1 MAMAK
6 VSLARASLRYEWRRY
21 LPAIFAVAFSG
32 LLVLVQAALM
42 MGMFATT
49 AVYIDKTDA
58 DLWIGSPGTQS
69 IDQGQPIDDDIEAFL
84 HMHPDVMQVEAF
96 QWGFGEWRQPGQGK
110 ISVFL
115 IGVQTR
121 DGSLVMKEALTPQLK
136 ALLKEP
142 NTILID
148 EADRQKLGVKVGAD
162 INTPINNSAEI
173 NGIRVKIVGLTSGLK
188 ALGGVNVVTSLSTAR
203 ALDNN
208 LKHSDKVAYFVAKL
222 RDPTTAERV
231 KKELTPKGDLKR
243 FEVWTKAEF
252 SELSTL
258 FWLFESGAGIG
269 FLFSTVIAMVVGAVI
284 TSQTLM
290 AAVAAAIKEYATLR
304 ALGVRFAKL
313 RAVVLEQSLWI
324 GLIGLGIS
332 LVMSFT
338 LIWLARINYVP
349 VSMNLILIA
358 FSALSVMAVAL
369 GSGLLALRQL
379 KKADPAA
386 LLR

>member
-1 MAMAK
+1 MAR

-42 MGMFATT
+42 LGMFATT

-58 DLWIGSPGTQS
+58 DLWIGTPGTQS
-69 IDQGQPIDDDIEAFL
+69 IDQGQPIDDAIEAFL
-84 HMHPDVMQVEAF
+84 HMHPDVAQVEAF
-96 QWGFGEWRQPGQGK
+96 QWGYGDWRQPGQGK
-110 ISVFL
+110 IAVFL
-115 IGVQTR
+115 VGVQTR
-121 DGSLVMKEALTPQLK
+121 DGSLVMKDALNPT
-136 ALLKEP
+136 LKEKLQEP
-142 NTILID
+142 NKILID
-148 EADRQKLGVKVGAD
+148 EADREKLGADVGD
-162 INTPINNSAEI
+162 IAEI

-188 ALGGVNVVTSLSTAR
+188 ALGGVNVITSLSSAR
-203 ALDNN
+203 ALDSN
-208 LKHSDKVAYFVAKL
+208 LKNTNKVAYFVAKL
-222 RDPTTAERV
+222 RDPKQAERV
-231 KKELTPKGDLKR
+231 KHELTPKGELKR
-243 FEVWTKAEF
+243 FQVWTKAEF

-269 FLFSTVIAMVVGAVI
+269 FLFSTVIAMIVGAVI

-304 ALGVRFAKL
+304 ALGVVFAKL
-313 RAVVLEQSLWI
+313 RTVVLEQSLWI

-332 LVMSFT
+332 FAMSFA
-338 LIWLARINYVP
+338 LIWVAHVNYIP
-349 VSMNLILIA
+349 VGMNLGLIVFA
-358 FSALSVMAVAL
+358 ALSVMAVAL

>member
-1 MAMAK
+1 MGAVMAK

-21 LPAIFAVAFSG
+21 LPAVFAVAFSG

-42 MGMFATT
+42 IGMFATT

-58 DLWIGSPGTQS
+58 DLWVGSPGTQS
-69 IDQGQPIDDDIEAFL
+69 IDQGQPIDGAIEAFL

-96 QWGFGEWRQPGQGK
+96 QWGLGEWRQPGQGK

-121 DGSLVMKEALTPQLK
+121 DGSLVMKYSLNPQLK
-136 ALLKEP
+136 AMLKEP
-142 NTILID
+142 NAILID
-148 EADRQKLGVKVGAD
+148 AADCQKLDADVGD
-162 INTPINNSAEI
+162 SAEI

-188 ALGGVNVVTSLSTAR
+188 ALGGVNVVTSLTTAR
-203 ALDNN
+203 ALDRV
-208 LKHSDKVAYFVAKL
+208 LKQSDKVAYFVAKL
-222 RDPTTAERV
+222 RDPAQSEKV
-231 KKELTPKGDLKR
+231 KKGMTPKGGLKR
-243 FEVWTKAEF
+243 FEVWTKDGF

-304 ALGVRFAKL
+304 ALGISFANL
-313 RAVVLEQSLWI
+313 STVVLEQSLWI
-324 GLIGLGIS
+324 GLIGLVIS
-332 LVMSFT
+332 CVLSFT
-338 LIWLARINYVP
+338 LIWLAHINYVP
-349 VSMNLILIA
+349 VGMNLTLVTFAVI
-358 FSALSVMAVAL
+358 SVMAVAL
-369 GSGLLALRQL
+369 GSGLLALGQL
-379 KKADPAA
+379 KKVDPAA

>member
-1 MAMAK
+1 MTR

-21 LPAIFAVAFSG
+21 LPAILAVAFSG

-42 MGMFATT
+42 IGMFTTT

-58 DLWIGSPGTQS
+58 DLWVGSPGTQS
-69 IDQGQPIDDDIEAFL
+69 IDQGHPIDDDIETFL
-84 HMHPDVMQVEAF
+84 HMHPDVTQVEAF

-110 ISVFL
+110 IAVLL

-121 DGSLVMKEALTPQLK
+121 DGSLAMKDVLTPQLK
-136 ALLKEP
+136 SMLKEP

-148 EADRQKLGVKVGAD
+148 TADRQKLSVNVGD
-162 INTPINNSAEI
+162 TAEI

-188 ALGGVNVVTSLSTAR
+188 GLGGVNVVTSLSTAR
-203 ALDNN
+203 ALDIG
-208 LKHSDKVAYFVAKL
+208 LRQSDKVAYFVAKL
-222 RDPTTAERV
+222 RDPAQAEKV
-231 KKELTPKGDLKR
+231 KEELTPKGELKR

-258 FWLFESGAGIG
+258 FWLFESGAGTG
-269 FLFSTVIAMVVGAVI
+269 FLFSTIIVIIVGAVI

-290 AAVAAAIKEYATLR
+290 AAVAATIKEYATLR
-304 ALGVRFAKL
+304 ALGVTFAKL
-313 RAVVLEQSLWI
+313 CIVVLEQSLWI

-332 LVMSFT
+332 FIMSFT
-338 LIWLARINYVP
+338 LIWLAHVNYVP
-349 VSMNLILIA
+349 VGMSLTLVI
-358 FSALSVMAVAL
+358 FSAIIVMAIAL

-379 KKADPAA
+379 KKADPSA
-386 LLR
+386 LLK

>member
-1 MAMAK
+1 MAR

-42 MGMFATT
+42 LGMFATT

-58 DLWIGSPGTQS
+58 DLWIGTPGTQS

-84 HMHPDVMQVEAF
+84 RMHPDVVQVEAF
-96 QWGFGEWRQPGQGK
+96 QWGLGEWRQPAQGK
-110 ISVFL
+110 IAVFL

-121 DGSLVMKEALTPQLK
+121 DGSLVMKDALNPQLK
-136 ALLKEP
+136 ALLNQP
-142 NTILID
+142 NAILID
-148 EADRQKLGVKVGAD
+148 AADREKLHADVGD
-162 INTPINNSAEI
+162 SAEI
-173 NGIRVKIVGLTSGLK
+173 NGVRVKIVGLTSGLK
-188 ALGGVNVVTSLSTAR
+188 ALGGVNIVTSLSTAR
-203 ALDNN
+203 ALDSS
-208 LKHSDKVAYFVAKL
+208 LKQSDKVAYFVAKL
-222 RDPTTAERV
+222 RDPAQVEKV
-231 KKELTPKGDLKR
+231 KKEMTPKGELKR

-269 FLFSTVIAMVVGAVI
+269 FLFSTIIAMVVGAVI

-304 ALGVRFAKL
+304 ALGVGFTKL

-332 LVMSFT
+332 FAMSFT
-338 LIWLARINYVP
+338 LIWLAHVNYVP
-349 VSMNLILIA
+349 VGLNLTLVA
-358 FSALSVMAVAL
+358 FAALSVMCIAL
-369 GSGLLALRQL
+369 GSGLLALRHL

>member
-1 MAMAK
+1 MAR

-42 MGMFATT
+42 LGMFATT

-58 DLWIGSPGTQS
+58 DLWIGTPGTQS
-69 IDQGQPIDDDIEAFL
+69 IDQGQPIDDAIEAFL
-84 HMHPDVMQVEAF
+84 HMHPDVAQVEAF
-96 QWGFGEWRQPGQGK
+96 QWGLGDWRQPGQGK
-110 ISVFL
+110 IAVFL
-115 IGVQTR
+115 VGVQMR
-121 DGSLVMKEALTPQLK
+121 DGSLVMKDALNPTLK

-148 EADRQKLGVKVGAD
+148 EADREKLGAD
-162 INTPINNSAEI
+162 IGGIAEI

-188 ALGGVNVVTSLSTAR
+188 ALGGVNVITSLSTAR
-203 ALDNN
+203 SLDSSLRNTN
-208 LKHSDKVAYFVAKL
+208 KVAYFVAKL
-222 RDPTTAERV
+222 RDPKQAERV
-231 KKELTPKGDLKR
+231 KQELTPKGELKR
-243 FEVWTKAEF
+243 FQVWTKEEF

-269 FLFSTVIAMVVGAVI
+269 FLFSTVIAMIVGAVI

-304 ALGVRFAKL
+304 ALGVVFAKL
-313 RAVVLEQSLWI
+313 RTVVLEQSLWI

-332 LVMSFT
+332 FAMSFA
-338 LIWLARINYVP
+338 LIWFAHINYVP
-349 VSMNLILIA
+349 VGMNISLIIFA
-358 FSALSVMAVAL
+358 ALSVMAVAL

-379 KKADPAA
+379 KKADPAT

>member
-1 MAMAK
+1 MAK
-6 VSLARASLRYEWRRY
+6 VSLARTSLRYEWRRY

-42 MGMFATT
+42 IGMFATT

-58 DLWIGSPGTQS
+58 DLWVGSPGTQS
-69 IDQGQPIDDDIEAFL
+69 IDQGQPIDGAIEAFL

-121 DGSLVMKEALTPQLK
+121 DGSLVMKYSLNPQLK
-136 ALLKEP
+136 AMLKEP
-142 NTILID
+142 NAILID
-148 EADRQKLGVKVGAD
+148 AADRQKLGADVGD
-162 INTPINNSAEI
+162 SAEI

-188 ALGGVNVVTSLSTAR
+188 ALGGVNVVTSLTTAR
-203 ALDNN
+203 ALDRT
-208 LKHSDKVAYFVAKL
+208 LKQSDKVAYFVAKL
-222 RDPTTAERV
+222 RDPAQAEKV
-231 KKELTPKGDLKR
+231 KKEMTPKGGLKR
-243 FEVWTKAEF
+243 FEVWTKDGF

-304 ALGVRFAKL
+304 ALGISFANL
-313 RAVVLEQSLWI
+313 RTVVLEQSLWI

-332 LVMSFT
+332 IVLSLT
-338 LIWLARINYVP
+338 LIWLAHINYVP
-349 VSMNLILIA
+349 VGMNLTLVTFAVI
-358 FSALSVMAVAL
+358 SVMAVAL
-369 GSGLLALRQL
+369 GSGLLALGQL

>member
-1 MAMAK
+1 MAR

-42 MGMFATT
+42 LGIFATT

-58 DLWIGSPGTQS
+58 DLWIGTPGTQS

-84 HMHPDVMQVEAF
+84 RMHPDVVQVEAF
-96 QWGFGEWRQPGQGK
+96 QWGLGEWRQPAQGK
-110 ISVFL
+110 IAVFL

-121 DGSLVMKEALTPQLK
+121 DGSLVMKDALNPQLK
-136 ALLKEP
+136 ALLNEP
-142 NTILID
+142 NAILID
-148 EADRQKLGVKVGAD
+148 AADREKLHADVGD
-162 INTPINNSAEI
+162 RAEI

-188 ALGGVNVVTSLSTAR
+188 ALGGVNIVTSLSTAR
-203 ALDNN
+203 ALDSS
-208 LKHSDKVAYFVAKL
+208 LKQSDKVAYFVAKL
-222 RDPTTAERV
+222 RDPAQVEKV
-231 KKELTPKGDLKR
+231 KKEMTPKGELKR
-243 FEVWTKAEF
+243 FEIWTKAEF

-269 FLFSTVIAMVVGAVI
+269 FLFSTIIAMMVGAVI

-304 ALGVRFAKL
+304 ALGVGFAKL

-332 LVMSFT
+332 FAMSFT
-338 LIWLARINYVP
+338 LIWLAHVNYVP
-349 VSMNLILIA
+349 VGLNLTLVA
-358 FSALSVMAVAL
+358 FAALSVMCVAL
-369 GSGLLALRQL
+369 GSGLLALRHL

>member
-1 MAMAK
+1 MAMAR

-42 MGMFATT
+42 LGMFATT

-58 DLWIGSPGTQS
+58 DLWIGTPGTQS
-69 IDQGQPIDDDIEAFL
+69 IDQGQPIDDAIEAFL
-84 HMHPDVMQVEAF
+84 HMHPDVAQVEAF
-96 QWGFGEWRQPGQGK
+96 QWGLGDWRQPGQGK
-110 ISVFL
+110 IAVFL
-115 IGVQTR
+115 VGVQMR
-121 DGSLVMKEALTPQLK
+121 DGSLVMKDALNPTLK

-148 EADRQKLGVKVGAD
+148 EADREKLGAD
-162 INTPINNSAEI
+162 IGGIAEI

-188 ALGGVNVVTSLSTAR
+188 ALGGVNVITSLSTAR
-203 ALDNN
+203 SLDSSLRNTN
-208 LKHSDKVAYFVAKL
+208 KVAYFVAKL
-222 RDPTTAERV
+222 RDPKQAERV
-231 KKELTPKGDLKR
+231 KQELTPKGELKR
-243 FEVWTKAEF
+243 FQVWTKEEF

-269 FLFSTVIAMVVGAVI
+269 FLFSTVIAMIVGAVI

-304 ALGVRFAKL
+304 ALGVVFAKL
-313 RAVVLEQSLWI
+313 RTVVLEQSLWI

-332 LVMSFT
+332 FAMSFA
-338 LIWLARINYVP
+338 LIWFAHINYVP
-349 VSMNLILIA
+349 VGMNISLIIFA
-358 FSALSVMAVAL
+358 ALSVMAVAL

-379 KKADPAA
+379 KKADPAT

>member
-1 MAMAK
+1 MARVSPDR

-21 LPAIFAVAFSG
+21 LPAIFAVGFSG
-32 LLVLVQAALM
+32 LLVLVQASLM
-42 MGMFATT
+42 LGMFATT

-58 DLWIGSPGTQS
+58 DLWVGSPGTRS
-69 IDQGQPIDDDIEAFL
+69 IDMGQPIDDDIEAFL
-84 HMHPDVMQVEAF
+84 HMHADVMQVEAF
-96 QWGFGEWRQPGQGK
+96 QWGFGEWRQPGEGK
-110 ISVFL
+110 ISMFL

-121 DGSLVMKEALTPQLK
+121 DGSLVMNDVLNPQLK

-148 EADRQKLGVKVGAD
+148 AADRQKLRAEVGD
-162 INTPINNSAEI
+162 SGEI
-173 NGIRVKIVGLTSGLK
+173 NGIRVKVVGLTSGLK
-188 ALGGVNVVTSLSTAR
+188 ALGGVNVVTSLATAR
-203 ALDNN
+203 ALDSS
-208 LKHSDKVAYFVAKL
+208 LKQSDKVAYFVAKL
-222 RDPTTAERV
+222 RDPAQAEKV
-231 KKELTPKGDLKR
+231 KEEVIPKGELKR

-252 SELSTL
+252 SERSTL

-269 FLFSTVIAMVVGAVI
+269 FLFSTAIAMMVGAVI

-304 ALGVRFAKL
+304 ALGVKFAKL
-313 RAVVLEQSLWI
+313 RTVVLEQSLWI
-324 GLIGLGIS
+324 GLIGLCLS
-332 LVMSFT
+332 FAMSFT
-338 LIWLARINYVP
+338 LIWLAHINYVP
-349 VSMNLILIA
+349 VGMNLILVIFA
-358 FSALSVMAVAL
+358 AISVMAVAL

>member
-1 MAMAK
+1 MAR

-42 MGMFATT
+42 LGIFATT
-49 AVYIDKTDA
+49 AVYIDKTNA
-58 DLWIGSPGTQS
+58 DLWIGTPGTQS
-69 IDQGQPIDDDIEAFL
+69 IDQGQPIDDAIEAFL
-84 HMHPDVMQVEAF
+84 HMHPDVAQVEVF
-96 QWGFGEWRQPGQGK
+96 QWGLGDWRQPGKGK
-110 ISVFL
+110 IAVFL
-115 IGVQTR
+115 VGVQLR
-121 DGSLVMKEALTPQLK
+121 DGSLVMKDALNPTLK

-148 EADRQKLGVKVGAD
+148 EADREKLGAD
-162 INTPINNSAEI
+162 IGDIAEI

-188 ALGGVNVVTSLSTAR
+188 ALGGVNVITSLSTAR
-203 ALDNN
+203 SLDGN
-208 LKHSDKVAYFVAKL
+208 LRNTNKVAYFVAKL
-222 RDPTTAERV
+222 RDPKQAERV
-231 KKELTPKGDLKR
+231 KQELTPKGELKR
-243 FEVWTKAEF
+243 FQVWTKAEF

-269 FLFSTVIAMVVGAVI
+269 FLFSTVIAMIVGAVI

-304 ALGVRFAKL
+304 ALGVVFAKL
-313 RAVVLEQSLWI
+313 RTVVLEQSLWI

-332 LVMSFT
+332 FVMSFA
-338 LIWLARINYVP
+338 LIWFAHVNYIP
-349 VSMNLILIA
+349 VGMNLGLIVFA
-358 FSALSVMAVAL
+358 ALTVMAVAL

-379 KKADPAA
+379 RKADPAA

>member
-1 MAMAK
+1 MARVSPSR

-42 MGMFATT
+42 LGMFATS

-58 DLWIGSPGTQS
+58 DLWVGSPGTRS
-69 IDQGQPIDDDIEAFL
+69 IDLGQPIDDDIEAL
-84 HMHPDVMQVEAF
+84 LYMHPDVTQVEAF
-96 QWGFGEWRQPGQGK
+96 QWGLGEWRQPGQGK
-110 ISVFL
+110 ISVYL

-121 DGSLVMKEALTPQLK
+121 DGSLVMKDALNPQLK

-142 NTILID
+142 NAILID
-148 EADRQKLGVKVGAD
+148 AADRQKLRAAVGD
-162 INTPINNSAEI
+162 SAEI

-188 ALGGVNVVTSLSTAR
+188 ALGGVNIVTSLSTAR
-203 ALDNN
+203 ALDSS
-208 LKHSDKVAYFVAKL
+208 LKQSDKVAYFVAKL
-222 RDPTTAERV
+222 RDPAQVEKV
-231 KKELTPKGDLKR
+231 KKELTPKGELKR

-290 AAVAAAIKEYATLR
+290 TAVAAAIKEYATLR
-304 ALGVRFAKL
+304 ALGVGFTKL

-332 LVMSFT
+332 LAMSFT
-338 LIWLARINYVP
+338 LIWLAHVNYVP
-349 VSMNLILIA
+349 VGMNLTLVTFA
-358 FSALSVMAVAL
+358 ALSVMSVAL
-369 GSGLLALRQL
+369 GSGLLALRHL

>member
-1 MAMAK
+1 MAK

-42 MGMFATT
+42 LGMFATS

-69 IDQGQPIDDDIEAFL
+69 IELGQPIDEDIEAFL
-84 HMHPDVMQVEAF
+84 YMHPDVVQVEAF

-110 ISVFL
+110 MGVYL

-121 DGSLVMKEALTPQLK
+121 DGSLVMNDVLNPQLK

-148 EADRQKLGVKVGAD
+148 EADREKLSANVGD
-162 INTPINNSAEI
+162 SAEI

-188 ALGGVNVVTSLSTAR
+188 ALGAVNVVTSLATAR
-203 ALDNN
+203 TLDSN
-208 LKHSDKVAYFVAKL
+208 LKQSDKVAFFVAKL
-222 RDPTTAERV
+222 RDPASAAKV
-231 KKELTPKGDLKR
+231 KKELTPKGNLKR

-269 FLFSTVIAMVVGAVI
+269 FLFSTVIVMVVGAVI

-313 RAVVLEQSLWI
+313 RTVVLEQSLWI
-324 GLIGLGIS
+324 GLIGLVIAFA
-332 LVMSFT
+332 MSFM
-338 LIWLARINYVP
+338 LIWLAHVNYVP
-349 VSMNLILIA
+349 VAMNLTLVTFA
-358 FSALSVMAVAL
+358 ALSVMAVAL

>member
-1 MAMAK
+1 MPR

-42 MGMFATT
+42 LGMFATT

-58 DLWIGSPGTQS
+58 DLWIGTPGTQS
-69 IDQGQPIDDDIEAFL
+69 IDQGQPIDDAIEAFL
-84 HMHPDVMQVEAF
+84 HMHPDVAQVEAF
-96 QWGFGEWRQPGQGK
+96 QWGLGDWRQPGKGK
-110 ISVFL
+110 IAVFL
-115 IGVQTR
+115 VGVQMR
-121 DGSLVMKEALTPQLK
+121 DGSLVMKDALNPTLK

-148 EADRQKLGVKVGAD
+148 EADREKLGAD
-162 INTPINNSAEI
+162 IGDIAEI

-188 ALGGVNVVTSLSTAR
+188 ALGGVNVITSLSTAR
-203 ALDNN
+203 SLDSSLRNTN
-208 LKHSDKVAYFVAKL
+208 KVAYFVAKL
-222 RDPTTAERV
+222 RDPKQAERV
-231 KKELTPKGDLKR
+231 KQELTPKGELKR
-243 FEVWTKAEF
+243 FQVWTKEEF

-269 FLFSTVIAMVVGAVI
+269 FLFSTVIAMIVGAVI

-304 ALGVRFAKL
+304 ALGVVFAKL
-313 RAVVLEQSLWI
+313 RTVVLEQSLWI

-332 LVMSFT
+332 FAMSFA
-338 LIWLARINYVP
+338 LIWFAHINYVP
-349 VSMNLILIA
+349 VGMNISLIIFA
-358 FSALSVMAVAL
+358 ALSVMAVAL

-379 KKADPAA
+379 KKADPAT

>member
-1 MAMAK
+1 MPK
-6 VSLARASLRYEWRRY
+6 VSLARASLRHEWRRY

-42 MGMFATT
+42 LGIFACT

-69 IDQGQPIDDDIEAFL
+69 IDQGRPIDGNVEVFL
-84 HMHPDVMQVEAF
+84 HMHPEVTQVEAF
-96 QWGFGEWRQPGQGK
+96 QWGFGEWRQPGHGK
-110 ISVFL
+110 TSVFL

-121 DGSLVMKEALTPQLK
+121 PGSLVMKAVLTPERK
-136 ALLKEP
+136 RLLNEL

-148 EADRQKLGVKVGAD
+148 EGDRAKLGAEVGD
-162 INTPINNSAEI
+162 IAEI

-188 ALGGVNVVTSLSTAR
+188 ALGGVNVVTSLTTAR
-203 ALDNN
+203 TVDSN
-208 LKHSDKVAYFVAKL
+208 LRHSDKVAYYVAKL
-222 RDPTTAERV
+222 HNPERAEQV
-231 KKELTPKGDLKR
+231 KAELMPKGELKR
-243 FEVWTKAEF
+243 FQVWTQAEF
-252 SELSTL
+252 SNMSTL

-290 AAVAAAIKEYATLR
+290 AAIAAAINEYATLR
-304 ALGVRFAKL
+304 ALGVVFAKL
-313 RAVVLEQSLWI
+313 RLVVLEQALWI
-324 GLIGLGIS
+324 GVMGLGLS
-332 LVMSFT
+332 FAMSFA
-338 LIWLARINYVP
+338 LIWIAYANYVA
-349 VSMNLILIA
+349 VGINGYLITFAA
-358 FSALSVMAVAL
+358 FSVMTVAL